1 MSVKRQHGF
10 TLVELTI
17 AMAMGGVL
25 LLVMSTGII
34 KLFTVYQ
41 AGVSIRNSQQTARI
55 LSDVITRDIRAS
67 YGMGTIDDSTTK
79 GLCLMTTTPDTLGK
93 ANGVAYYYT
102 KVANKNT
109 TTQVLKKTTITG
121 AQRSATGS
129 YGCAPS
135 GGVAV
140 SPDTVSVLDFA
151 ATPTPTLNT
160 SYIPQLVNY
169 TLTLVGSNALDLI
182 NAATNTCTVQAGS
195 QYCSVTT
202 FQTSVGLLEAQP

>member
-41 AGVSIRNSQQTARI
+41 AGVSIRNSQQSARI

-121 AQRSATGS
+121 TQCSAPRSSAFTTFHFV
-129 YGCAPS
+129 C
-135 GGVAV
+135 
-140 SPDTVSVLDFA
+140 
-151 ATPTPTLNT
+151 N
-160 SYIPQLVNY
+160 I
-169 TLTLVGSNALDLI
+169 
-182 NAATNTCTVQAGS
+182 
-195 QYCSVTT
+195 SVTGGG
-202 FQTSVGLLEAQP
+202 SWIRVGVRRVFLG